1 MMNARS
7 SKGTKCS
14 KAVGLLAAFRH
25 TPSRRAAPRLAA
37 PRLAAPR
44 LSTLRLAVLGL
55 SLLGPAACGPAEGGP
70 IEIKLGHVG
79 APESLYDVVSKEFA
93 SRANERLGEL
103 GNVVVFGSSQLG
115 GDEVLLQ
122 KLKLGTV
129 DISLPSTVMSS
140 TIDGFGLFEMPY
152 LVKDREH
159 MKRIEDGVFWE
170 HLAPLAEAE
179 GYRVL
184 AVWENGFRHVT
195 TSVRPINR
203 PEDLDGI
210 KLRTPR
216 GRWRVK
222 LFQAFGA
229 NPTPMPFSEVFIA
242 LQTGVMDGQENPLAQ
257 IYSSK
262 IHEVQPY
269 LSLTG
274 HVYTPAFVTVGEGR
288 WQRLPEEVRAILE
301 ETARELQPFVYE
313 TAERMD
319 AELLAEMRTGGI
331 QVNDADQENFR
342 AASGAI
348 YEEFATEVPGGADL
362 VRRVTALRDS

>member
-179 GYRVL
+179 GLSRAGCL
-184 AVWENGFRHVT
+184 G
-195 TSVRPINR
+195 
-203 PEDLDGI
+203 
-210 KLRTPR
+210 RT
-216 GRWRVK
+216 
-222 LFQAFGA
+222 
-229 NPTPMPFSEVFIA
+229 
-242 LQTGVMDGQENPLAQ
+242 
-257 IYSSK
+257 
-262 IHEVQPY
+262 
-269 LSLTG
+269 
-274 HVYTPAFVTVGEGR
+274 
-288 WQRLPEEVRAILE
+288 
-301 ETARELQPFVYE
+301 
-313 TAERMD
+313 
-319 AELLAEMRTGGI
+319 
-331 QVNDADQENFR
+331 
-342 AASGAI
+342 ASD
-348 YEEFATEVPGGADL
+348 T
-362 VRRVTALRDS
+362 